1 LWYEKFQERI
11 FGLFAAL
18 SFLGFVVSLAA
29 GVVVFYQN
37 KKRFL
42 NIIFGCSCLFVSI
55 WSLSEFMYRQADSYA
70 TASLWIKVRALAW
83 TYPLAFLFHFLLIFT
98 KKRKWLKAKI
108 TPFLIYGP
116 AVLFSA
122 VDVGTHS
129 ITGRPVLKPWGYTYD
144 IPDSW
149 INWLCNGW
157 AALLGILALILA
169 LRYYYL
175 VPDRRKKIEAK
186 YIALG
191 ISLPILSGILSEI
204 VLPEFDIRIPELTS
218 VSMTWLALF
227 IGYAIW
233 KYELFAVSPAMAAE
247 NIIATMNEM
256 LFLLNPEGAI
266 IRTNR
271 KSREVLGY
279 EESELVGRPVGVVMS
294 DEPTCLE
301 LMDQIRKEGS
311 VQSAEI
317 LLRTKPG
324 GRIPAIFSGSMIMDR
339 RGMILGIVGVSRDIS
354 DRKRMEE
361 ELRALS
367 LIDELTGLYNR
378 RGFLTLARHQQK
390 ISARTGKE
398 MLLVYA
404 DVDDLKRINDTFG
417 HDAGDAAL
425 AETAKI
431 LKESFRSS
439 DLTARLG
446 GDEFVVLVLEA
457 AAPCSEQLKARL
469 EEKLLLRLA
478 GSAFP
483 FKLSL
488 SVGMVCCDPKIPS
501 SIEELL
507 AKADQAM
514 YARKPGR
521 KAN

>member
-1 LWYEKFQERI
+1 
-11 FGLFAAL
+11 
-18 SFLGFVVSLAA
+18 
-29 GVVVFYQN
+29 
-37 KKRFL
+37 
-42 NIIFGCSCLFVSI
+42 
-55 WSLSEFMYRQADSYA
+55 MYRQADSYA
-70 TASLWIKVRALAW
+70 TAGFWIKVRALAW
-83 TYPLAFLFHFLLIFT
+83 TYPLAFLFHFLLIYT
-98 KKRKWLKAKI
+98 RKMKWLKAKKTI
-108 TPFLIYGP
+108 YLIYGP

-122 VDVGTHS
+122 VDVGTYS
-129 ITGRPVLKPWGYTYD
+129 ITGRPVLKPWGYTYG

-157 AALLGILALILA
+157 TVLLGILALILV
-169 LRYYYL
+169 LRYYIR
-175 VPDRRKKIEAK
+175 VPNRKKKIQAK

-191 ISLPILSGILSEI
+191 ISFPIVSGILSEI
-204 VLPEFDIRIPELTS
+204 VLPELDIRIPELTS
-218 VSMTWLALF
+218 VSMTGLALF

-233 KYELFAVSPAMAAE
+233 KYELFAMSPAMAAE

-256 LFLLNPEGAI
+256 LFLLNPEGEI

-271 KSREVLGY
+271 KSREVLSY
-279 EESELVGRPVGVVMS
+279 EESELVGQHVGVVMS
-294 DEPTCLE
+294 DKPASYRLI
-301 LMDQIRKEGS
+301 DRIIKEGS
-311 VQSAEI
+311 VQNAEI

-324 GRIPAIFSGSMIMDR
+324 ERIPAIFSGSMIEDQK
-339 RGMILGIVGVSRDIS
+339 GLILGIVGISRDIS

-390 ISARTGKE
+390 ISSRTEKE
-398 MLLVYA
+398 MLLIYA
-404 DVDDLKRINDTFG
+404 DVDGLKTINDTFG
-417 HDAGDAAL
+417 HDVGDTAL
-425 AETAKI
+425 TETAKI

-446 GDEFVVLVLEA
+446 GDEFVALMIEA
-457 AAPCSEQLKARL
+457 SEPCSEQFRARI
-469 EEKLLLRLA
+469 EEKLRLSLA
-478 GSAFP
+478 GLAFP

-488 SVGMVCCDPKIPS
+488 SVGMVCCDPKTPY

-521 KAN
+521 KAG